1 MINSGFDK
9 EKGNKVIEEGYADL
23 VAYGKP
29 YIANPDLVERFE
41 HNLALAEAD
50 QDTFYSE
57 EQKDIPIIQTLLNK
71 EFELNLRFV

>member
-1 MINSGFDK
+1 MINSGFDQ
-9 EKGNKVIEEGYADL
+9 EKGNKVIEGYADL

-50 QDTFYSE
+50 QDTFYSGE
-57 EQKDIPIIQTLLNK
+57 GYTDYPNASK
-71 EFELNLRFV
+71 

>member
-1 MINSGFDK
+1 LIK
-9 EKGNKVIEEGYADL
+9 KGDKVIEEGYADL

-29 YIANPDLVERFE
+29 YISNPDLVERFE

-50 QDTFYSE
+50 QDTFYSG

-71 EFELNLRFV
+71 EVKKLN

>member
-1 MINSGFDK
+1 MINSVWSR
-9 EKGNKVIEEGYADL
+9 KGNKIIEEGYADL

-41 HNLALAEAD
+41 HNLASRSWSRYVLLR
-50 QDTFYSE
+50 
-57 EQKDIPIIQTLLNK
+57 EQDIPIIQTLLNK

>member
-1 MINSGFDK
+1 MINPIK
-9 EKGNKVIEEGYADL
+9 KKGNKVIEEGYADL

-50 QDTFYSE
+50 QDTFYSG
-57 EQKDIPIIQTLLNK
+57 EQKDIPIIQTLNK

>member
-1 MINSGFDK
+1 MINSGFDQ

-41 HNLALAEAD
+41 HNLALAEAEIRST
-50 QDTFYSE
+50 QERIYRLS
-57 EQKDIPIIQTLLNK
+57 K
-71 EFELNLRFV
+71 RF

>member
-1 MINSGFDK
+1 LIKKRGT
-9 EKGNKVIEEGYADL
+9 IEEGYADL

-50 QDTFYSE
+50 QDTFYSG

-71 EFELNLRFV
+71 EFEKIDLIVT

>member
-1 MINSGFDK
+1 MINLIWSR
-9 EKGNKVIEEGYADL
+9 KGEKVIEEGYADL

-50 QDTFYSE
+50 QDTFYSGE
-57 EQKDIPIIQTLLNK
+57 DIPIIQTLLNK